1 MTAHPLERPTLIS
14 AHLLLARGQNAAAE
28 AALREAL
35 AQEPNLPRVSLALAR
50 LRWPGPDYR
59 YWLAWLHQT
68 LRPAC
73 YIEIGVEKGESL
85 ALAQPSTKVIGVDP
99 SPVGDPLAGC
109 PATARLYRQTSA
121 EFLVAP
127 PHDSG
132 LRQNGFNLAFVDGDH
147 RFEGALDDFIGLQ
160 AWAAPGALVVMH
172 DTLPLSEL
180 TATQERQT
188 GFYSGDGYKLV
199 PCLRALLSKLPK
211 LRIVTLPVAPTGLTL
226 ITGLEPQSQVL
237 KHKRRDILDSYARVS
252 AARAVERPELVMGP
266 LGRNDSGWVQAWLRD
281 AGVQSRN

>member
-1 MTAHPLERPTLIS
+1 MTAHPLERP
-14 AHLLLARGQNAAAE
+14 ALLNARRILAGGQTAASE
-28 AALREAL
+28 AVLREAL

-68 LRPAC
+68 LQPAC
-73 YIEIGVEKGESL
+73 YLEIGVEKGGSL
-85 ALAQPSTKVIGVDP
+85 ALAQLTTRVIGVDP

-109 PATARLYRQTSA
+109 ASTARLYRQTSG
-121 EFLVAP
+121 EFLASP

-132 LRQNGFNLAFVDGDH
+132 LRDNGFNLAFVDGDH
-147 RFEGALDDFIGLQ
+147 RFEGVLDDFIGLQ

-199 PCLRALLSKLPK
+199 PCLHALLPK
-211 LRIVTLPVAPTGLTL
+211 LRIVTLPIAPTGLTL
-226 ITGLEPQSQVL
+226 ITGLDPQSRVL
-237 KHKRRDILDSYARVS
+237 THKRQDILDSYARLNP
-252 AARAVERPELVMGP
+252 ARVVERPGLVMGP
-266 LGRNDSGWVQAWLRD
+266 LGRNDRAWVQAWLRD
-281 AGVQSRN
+281 AGVQSRS